1 MINKELSKISSS
13 IFSEMRSGKH
23 FSASDG
29 DDFFLI
35 EKYEDEL
42 REIFSAVGFELVI
55 DQQGFAYIN
64 GERDNLI
71 NKKTI
76 QKEAAFFFV
85 FIQWL
90 LEEGKNPV
98 QCIKEQQMYSLN
110 GLPHLSSGSNQDIM
124 QAVEITTDSEIYSV
138 LKGLNKRG
146 FINLNSDY
154 FTMLS
159 PSLRYVNLC
168 YKVESDDGGEEE

>member
-1 MINKELSKISSS
+1 
-13 IFSEMRSGKH
+13 MRSGKH

-55 DQQGFAYIN
+55 DEQGFAYIN

-90 LEEGKNPV
+90 GGRKNPV
-98 QCIKEQQMYSLN
+98 QCIKEQQMYL
-110 GLPHLSSGSNQDIM
+110 
-124 QAVEITTDSEIYSV
+124 
-138 LKGLNKRG
+138 
-146 FINLNSDY
+146 
-154 FTMLS
+154 
-159 PSLRYVNLC
+159 
-168 YKVESDDGGEEE
+168 

>member
-23 FSASDG
+23 FSARDG

-55 DQQGFAYIN
+55 DEQGFAYIN

-71 NKKTI
+71 NKKNYT
-76 QKEAAFFFV
+76 
-85 FIQWL
+85 
-90 LEEGKNPV
+90 
-98 QCIKEQQMYSLN
+98 
-110 GLPHLSSGSNQDIM
+110 
-124 QAVEITTDSEIYSV
+124 
-138 LKGLNKRG
+138 KRG
-146 FINLNSDY
+146 GFLLLYSFSGCWRMGKILYNA
-154 FTMLS
+154 
-159 PSLRYVNLC
+159 
-168 YKVESDDGGEEE
+168 